1 MASERPLGRSTVRSA
16 SILWL
21 AVAVAVAVAV
31 ALALALA
38 AMPLHAQ
45 PATQSEL
52 PIPPGLLTEE
62 RNTIEV
68 FRRTSRS
75 VVFIVNT
82 QLRQDY
88 FSLNAVEVPRGS
100 GSGFVW
106 DTRGHIVTNF
116 HVVQGGNAYKVT
128 LADGNQYDAKMV
140 GAEPNKDLAVLRI
153 QAPASSLF
161 PLDRGN
167 SEHLVVGQK
176 VLAIGNP
183 FGLDQTLTTGVISAL
198 GREMKSVN
206 QTTITDVI
214 QTDASINPGNSG
226 GPLIDSAGKLIG
238 LNTAIYSPSGA
249 SAGIGFAVPA
259 SVIERVVPQIL
270 EFGHVRRAGFGV
282 TLVPDNYARR
292 WGVQGVIIRETLRN
306 GAAARAGLRG
316 VAVDRTGQVRLG
328 DIIVGIEG
336 RTVRTYDDMYQALE
350 MRRAGERITVR
361 TRRDN
366 RERDVQIVL
375 QELE

>member
-1 MASERPLGRSTVRSA
+1 MRVRGLASAVLA
-16 SILWL
+16 LSILGGWQ
-21 AVAVAVAVAV
+21 ATPP
-31 ALALALA
+31 A
-38 AMPLHAQ
+38 AAQ
-45 PATQSEL
+45 STQSDP

-62 RNTIEV
+62 RNTIEI
-68 FRRTSRS
+68 FRRTSRA
-75 VVFIVNT
+75 VVFIINN
-82 QLRQDY
+82 QLVRRDF

-116 HVVQGGNAYKVT
+116 HVVQGGSSYTVT
-128 LADGNQYDAKMV
+128 LADGSKYDAEMV

-153 QAPASSLF
+153 KAPAASLQ

-198 GREMKSVN
+198 GREIKSVN
-206 QTTITDVI
+206 ETTITDVI

-226 GPLIDSAGKLIG
+226 GPLIDSSGKLIG
-238 LNTAIYSPSGA
+238 LNTAIYSPSGG
-249 SAGIGFAVPA
+249 SAGIGFAVPV
-259 SVIERVVPQIL
+259 SVIERVVPQLL
-270 EFGHVRRAGFGV
+270 EFGHVRRAGLGV
-282 TLVPDNYARR
+282 SLVPDNYARR
-292 WGVQGVIIRETLRN
+292 WGVQGVIIQATARN

-316 VAVDRTGQVRLG
+316 VTVDRVGNVQLG

-336 RTVRTYDDMYQALE
+336 RVIKSYDDMYQALE
-350 MRRAGERITVR
+350 TRRAGERVTIR
-361 TRRDN
+361 TRRDD
-366 RERDVQIVL
+366 RERDVQVVL